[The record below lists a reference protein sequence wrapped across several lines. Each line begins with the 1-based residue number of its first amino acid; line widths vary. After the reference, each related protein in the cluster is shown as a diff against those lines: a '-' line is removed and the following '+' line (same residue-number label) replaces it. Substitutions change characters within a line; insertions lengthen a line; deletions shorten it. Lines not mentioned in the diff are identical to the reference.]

1 MPVNPDF
8 VDLLRALS
16 EAEARFLIVGAYA
29 VTFHSKP
36 RATADLDVWVDPAPE
51 NAAIVYAALRRFG
64 APLAELSE
72 SDLSQA
78 DMVYQ
83 IGVPPRRVDIMTT
96 LTGVTFAEAWK
107 TRTEGKLGGLR
118 VPFIGRDALVRNKR
132 ALGRPQDLAD
142 LGMLGEGSG

>member
-1 MPVNPDF
+1 
-8 VDLLRALS
+8 
-16 EAEARFLIVGAYA
+16 